1 MEGQL
6 RHPCR
11 NCLFLDGVSGE
22 SRTLRIAQL
31 LRRWPRRLGMALRP
45 PPSDSLFKWARG
57 ASFFE
62 LPLGS
67 MRGCQII
74 LTQLVFLAG
83 CQPWWEQQLAP
94 AAPAMAVPYPMT
106 AAPQPMFVPGGQSY
120 LQPGPMFVP
129 PGPPMGPM
137 VPIYPQAS
145 VVPGTVMVPQPG
157 EGVPGGVMA
166 PQYVGPPIPPGA
178 QGAPIG
184 PIAETPG
191 LGPNP
196 IVVPVT
202 NDEVAW
208 DQVADVVSDYFTIAR
223 EQRAR
228 RDGEVWTE
236 GRIETAPQDGA
247 TWLEPFRH
255 DSVGSFNRWE
265 STFQTIR
272 RRAIVRVIPDA
283 AGYLVEVI
291 VEKEL
296 EDLPNPEKATAGG
309 AVFLND
315 DAIPSR
321 RLEEVSRTRSSP
333 RWLQLGRDPLL
344 EQRMLGDIQARL
356 GGAVVR

>member
-1 MEGQL
+1 
-6 RHPCR
+6 
-11 NCLFLDGVSGE
+11 
-22 SRTLRIAQL
+22 
-31 LRRWPRRLGMALRP
+31 
-45 PPSDSLFKWARG
+45 
-57 ASFFE
+57 
-62 LPLGS
+62 

-74 LTQLVFLAG
+74 LTQLVFLTG
-83 CQPWWEQQLAP
+83 CQPWWGQQLAP
-94 AAPAMAVPYPMT
+94 AAPPIAVPYPTT
-106 AAPQPMFVPGGQSY
+106 AAPQPMFVPGGQPY
-120 LQPGPMFVP
+120 LQPGPVLVP
-129 PGPPMGPM
+129 SGPPMGPM
-137 VPIYPQAS
+137 VPTYPQQS
-145 VVPGTVMVPQPG
+145 VVPGMVVVPQ
-157 EGVPGGVMA
+157 PGGVMA
-166 PQYVGPPIPPGA
+166 PQYVGPTVPPGVTFGPA
-178 QGAPIG
+178 VGTPQLAPD
-184 PIAETPG
+184 PIAATPG

-208 DQVADVVSDYFTIAR
+208 DQIADVVSDYFTIAR

-228 RDGEVWTE
+228 REGEVWTE

-247 TWLEPFRH
+247 TWLEPHRK